1 MIIERRTP
9 INKEYKYI
17 VKSVSSTGTIY
28 QFETEKEAKEK
39 AEELSKIGKDI
50 LIYKLEYL
58 VKPSKP
64 IFEKI

>member
-1 MIIERRTP
+1 M
-9 INKEYKYI
+9 YI
-17 VKSVSSTGTIY
+17 VKSKPSRTIY
-28 QFETEKEAKEK
+28 EFETEKEAKEK
-39 AEELSKIGKDI
+39 AEELSKTGKDI